1 MKHLV
6 LSIAVLILAASPLSA
21 ETISRIAAIV
31 NQDIITTARL
41 DREVDKMLTDDARKA
56 GISEAQRDELRHNV
70 LDKLIEDTLL
80 NQRIEKLGLQ
90 VSDEQIEQAIND
102 VQAQN
107 NITREQLIEALAAQ
121 GITFEE
127 YQERLRQQLLN
138 FKLVGREVQSKVEI
152 TNTEMRDYYRNHLN
166 DFRNEPFIRL
176 SRITFRLAPGHTPAD
191 IDAMRS
197 MAADAVAQ
205 LRQGKDFLEVLMQYA
220 ATGGVDGGDMG
231 KITEGSLSDSFNRAV
246 KDLSAGQISDVIETP
261 EGFHVLRLDERNPG
275 ETRTFET
282 VKEQIHNKLLE
293 DKRNQAFSEW
303 TKNLRKEADIEIR
316 L

>member
-246 KDLSAGQISDVIETP
+246 KDLTAGQISDVIETP

>member
-80 NQRIEKLGLQ
+80 KQRIEKLGLQ

-246 KDLSAGQISDVIETP
+246 KDLTAGQISDVIETP